1 MPGEDME
8 NEEKCKMISFQIPIT
23 CLETTKLDDRENDTI
38 MSPKQSNPW
47 QKQYEFKANDF
58 RWVLNKNAIIR

>member
-1 MPGEDME
+1 MYYNDVKMTKTVMPGEDME

-38 MSPKQSNPW
+38 MSPKQSNH
-47 QKQYEFKANDF
+47 
-58 RWVLNKNAIIR
+58 